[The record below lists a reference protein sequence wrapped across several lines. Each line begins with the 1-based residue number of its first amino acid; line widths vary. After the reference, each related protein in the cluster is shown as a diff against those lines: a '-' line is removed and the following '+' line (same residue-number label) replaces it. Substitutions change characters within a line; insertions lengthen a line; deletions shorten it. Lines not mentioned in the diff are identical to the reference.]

1 VLPFKISVWF
11 SETTPKIERENDRE
25 RDRERERERERS
37 MDDKIVVEG

>member
-11 SETTPKIERENDRE
+11 SETTPKIERQNE
-25 RDRERERERERS
+25 RERERERERETERS